1 MTKGADLI
9 RRIIA
14 KQVDGRNVMP
24 EVADRLKTI
33 NLKLPLR
40 LIDEHIR
47 TLESIPEPSLRQAR
61 IQDFENDVRRR
72 YNRMI
77 ELAKNPDVPTE
88 KLFEAWQKEPKSRRF
103 TIRICGAYPCK
114 HESLAA

>member
-1 MTKGADLI
+1 
-9 RRIIA
+9 
-14 KQVDGRNVMP
+14 
-24 EVADRLKTI
+24 LKAI
-33 NLKLPLR
+33 NLKLPLG
-40 LIDEHIR
+40 LVDTHIR

-77 ELAKNPDVPTE
+77 ELAKDPDVPTE
-88 KLFEAWQKEPKSRRF
+88 RLFEEWQKEPKNRRF